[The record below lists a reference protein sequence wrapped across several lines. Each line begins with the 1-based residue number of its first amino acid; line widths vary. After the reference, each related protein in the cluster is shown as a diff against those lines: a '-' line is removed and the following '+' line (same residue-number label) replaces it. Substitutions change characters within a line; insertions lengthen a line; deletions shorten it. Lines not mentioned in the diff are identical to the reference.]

1 MGALL
6 EKGSELTPCVSQA
19 IEALEESGELEEITQ
34 RWMSKA
40 AGAPELS

>member
-1 MGALL
+1 M
-6 EKGSELTPCVSQA
+6 TPCVSQA
-19 IEALEESGELEEITQ
+19 IEELEESGELEEITQ